1 MQMLLQ
7 LLNKL
12 IFFTIL
18 APIAYYGYF
27 FTQNIIIP
35 NFVELKERDILEQR
49 QIKNDAMLRRPR
61 IKGGEGKV
69 YRVKNI
75 LANPYR
81 SEVYADYLEEDLIQ
95 FTLSIETQDDS
106 VLFELKSRHVQLQ
119 DMMINYVRTHD
130 YDHIAMLEY
139 DEKSLSGIIK
149 TINNNILKRGYIDT
163 VYIENM
169 IFN

>member
-1 MQMLLQ
+1 
-7 LLNKL
+7 
-12 IFFTIL
+12 
-18 APIAYYGYF
+18 
-27 FTQNIIIP
+27 
-35 NFVELKERDILEQR
+35 
-49 QIKNDAMLRRPR
+49 
-61 IKGGEGKV
+61 
-69 YRVKNI
+69 
-75 LANPYR
+75 
-81 SEVYADYLEEDLIQ
+81 VYADYLEEDLIQ

-119 DMMINYVRTHD
+119 DMMLNYVRTHD